1 MVAAFRE
8 VESQCRVVGALPA
21 LLQPLL
27 DSPQTICT
35 DGQSPVGVAAPPD
48 LPVPGDA
55 PGVPQSLRDHDPLQ
69 KGCTPC
75 LSHQL
80 GLYDLHGGCACRC
93 HEPPRSS
100 PRYGCWECPGHE
112 LKSYESGKSSLHLCF
127 NEKGVDIRGDK
138 LTGDISGNKDGSLV
152 VLEFV
157 DDSVAI
163 RLMHVT
169 VKEEN
174 LHVSRLQ
181 LLRYLH
187 AVCLSRHEDQN
198 AAL

>member
-1 MVAAFRE
+1 M
-8 VESQCRVVGALPA
+8 
-21 LLQPLL
+21 
-27 DSPQTICT
+27 
-35 DGQSPVGVAAPPD
+35 
-48 LPVPGDA
+48 
-55 PGVPQSLRDHDPLQ
+55 
-69 KGCTPC
+69 
-75 LSHQL
+75 
-80 GLYDLHGGCACRC
+80 
-93 HEPPRSS
+93 
-100 PRYGCWECPGHE
+100 
-112 LKSYESGKSSLHLCF
+112 
-127 NEKGVDIRGDK
+127 DIRGDK